1 MIQHFIDLLSNTY
14 SFETILLAIFL
25 LSLVEGIAFL
35 GLIIPGATL
44 MIALGAMVAPSKT
57 LFPLLIIGAA
67 LGAFVGDAISFYLGK
82 KGMRLVPISQTE
94 SRHFLKGKRF
104 FEKFGLW
111 SLPLGRLLGPTRPII
126 PFIAGL
132 FGMKTNQFLAVE
144 TFSALLWAVVYLCLG
159 RFLGHF
165 IGPIGREWRL
175 IIILATITAV
185 LAAALVWYRKH
196 FKKKVPAQNAENKVN

>member
-44 MIALGAMVAPSKT
+44 TIALGALVPQSKM
-57 LFPLLIIGAA
+57 LFPLLIVSAA
-67 LGAFVGDAISFYLGK
+67 LGAFLGDAISFYLGK
-82 KGMRLVPISQTE
+82 KGVRLVPANQTE
-94 SRHFLKGKRF
+94 SRHFLKGKKF

-111 SLPLGRLLGPTRPII
+111 SLPLGRLFGPTRHII
-126 PFIAGL
+126 PFVAGL
-132 FGMKTNQFLAVE
+132 FGMKTNRFLLVE

-175 IIILATITAV
+175 IIILITIAAV
-185 LAAALVWYRKH
+185 FVAALAWYRKH
-196 FKKKVPAQNAENKVN
+196 FKKKVPD